1 MESDTGRTMM
11 QDRLILQQRRKKVS
25 FIYLVV
31 IAAIGG
37 VAVALQAQLM
47 GNIDKHVGT
56 LESVFVTYGGGG
68 FIIGIIMILLR
79 GGNLSGL
86 SQIPWYT
93 LLSGPMG
100 LVLIAAIGF
109 SVPRLGL
116 VPAFTILVAAQF
128 VTAAVIDQFGLFGA
142 DIRQITLS
150 RVTGILVILLGIWLA
165 MR

>member
-1 MESDTGRTMM
+1 MN
-11 QDRLILQQRRKKVS
+11 V
-25 FIYLVV
+25 IYLVI

-37 VAVALQAQLM
+37 VAVALQGQLM
-47 GNIDKHVGT
+47 GSIDKNVGT

-68 FIIGIIMILLR
+68 FMIGIIMILLR

-86 SQIPWYT
+86 TLVPWYT
-93 LLSGPMG
+93 LLAGPIG
-100 LVLIAAIGF
+100 LVLIAAIGY

-128 VTAAVIDQFGLFGA
+128 MTAAVIDQFGLFGA
-142 DIRQITLS
+142 EIRQISPSRLS
-150 RVTGILVILLGIWLA
+150 GMLVMLLGIWLA

>member
-1 MESDTGRTMM
+1 
-11 QDRLILQQRRKKVS
+11 VNV
-25 FIYLVV
+25 IYLVI

-37 VAVALQAQLM
+37 IAVALQGQLM
-47 GNIDKHVGT
+47 GSIDKQAGT

-68 FIIGIIMILLR
+68 FLIGIIMILLR

-86 SQIPWYT
+86 TQVPWYT

-100 LVLIAAIGF
+100 LILIAAIGF

-128 VTAAVIDQFGLFGA
+128 ATAALIDQFGLFGA
-142 DIRQITLS
+142 EIRPITLS
-150 RVTGILVILLGIWLA
+150 RITGMLVMFLGIWLV

>member
-1 MESDTGRTMM
+1 MNV
-11 QDRLILQQRRKKVS
+11 IN
-25 FIYLVV
+25 LVI

-37 VAVALQAQLM
+37 IAVALQGQLM
-47 GNIDKHVGT
+47 GSIDKQAGT

-68 FIIGIIMILLR
+68 FLIGIIMILLR

-86 SQIPWYT
+86 SLVPWYT

-100 LVLIAAIGF
+100 LILIAAIGY

-116 VPAFTILVAAQF
+116 VPAFTIMVAAQF
-128 VTAAVIDQFGLFGA
+128 ATAALIDQFGLFGA
-142 DIRQITLS
+142 DIRPITLS
-150 RVTGILVILLGIWLA
+150 RITGMLVMFLGIWLV

>member
-1 MESDTGRTMM
+1 
-11 QDRLILQQRRKKVS
+11 VNV
-25 FIYLVV
+25 IYLII

-37 VAVALQAQLM
+37 IAVALQGQLM
-47 GNIDKHVGT
+47 GSIDKQVGT

-68 FIIGIIMILLR
+68 FLIGIIMILLR

-86 SQIPWYT
+86 TQVPWYT

-100 LVLIAAIGF
+100 LILIAAIGF

-128 VTAAVIDQFGLFGA
+128 ATAALIDQFGLFGA
-142 DIRQITLS
+142 EIRPITLS
-150 RVTGILVILLGIWLA
+150 RITGMLVMFLGIWLVI
-165 MR
+165 R

>member
-1 MESDTGRTMM
+1 MN
-11 QDRLILQQRRKKVS
+11 V
-25 FIYLVV
+25 IYLVI

-37 VAVALQAQLM
+37 IAVALQGQLM
-47 GNIDKHVGT
+47 GSIDKQAGT

-68 FIIGIIMILLR
+68 FLIGIIMILLR

-86 SQIPWYT
+86 SQVPWYT

-100 LVLIAAIGF
+100 LILIAAIGY

-128 VTAAVIDQFGLFGA
+128 ATAALIDQFGLFGA
-142 DIRQITLS
+142 DIRPITLS
-150 RVTGILVILLGIWLA
+150 RVTGMLVMFLGIWLV

>member
-1 MESDTGRTMM
+1 
-11 QDRLILQQRRKKVS
+11 VNV
-25 FIYLVV
+25 IYLII

-37 VAVALQAQLM
+37 IAVALQGQLM
-47 GNIDKHVGT
+47 GSIDKQVGT

-68 FIIGIIMILLR
+68 FLIGIIMILLR

-86 SQIPWYT
+86 TQVPWYT

-100 LVLIAAIGF
+100 LILIAAIGF

-128 VTAAVIDQFGLFGA
+128 ATAALIDQFGLFGA
-142 DIRQITLS
+142 EIRPITLS
-150 RVTGILVILLGIWLA
+150 RITGMLVMFLGIWLV

>member
-1 MESDTGRTMM
+1 MN
-11 QDRLILQQRRKKVS
+11 V
-25 FIYLVV
+25 IYLVI

-37 VAVALQAQLM
+37 IAVALQGQLM
-47 GNIDKHVGT
+47 GSIDKQAGT

-68 FIIGIIMILLR
+68 FLIGIIMILLR

-86 SQIPWYT
+86 SQVPWYT

-100 LVLIAAIGF
+100 LILIAAIGY

-128 VTAAVIDQFGLFGA
+128 ATAALIDQFGLFGA
-142 DIRQITLS
+142 DIRPITLS
-150 RVTGILVILLGIWLA
+150 RITGMLVMFLGIWLV

>member
-1 MESDTGRTMM
+1 
-11 QDRLILQQRRKKVS
+11 VNV
-25 FIYLVV
+25 IYLVI

-37 VAVALQAQLM
+37 IAVALQGQLM
-47 GNIDKHVGT
+47 GSIDKQAGT

-68 FIIGIIMILLR
+68 FLIGIIMILLR

-86 SQIPWYT
+86 SLVPWYT

-100 LVLIAAIGF
+100 LILIAAIGY

-116 VPAFTILVAAQF
+116 VPAFTIMVAAQF
-128 VTAAVIDQFGLFGA
+128 ATAALIDQFGLFGA
-142 DIRQITLS
+142 DIRPITLS
-150 RVTGILVILLGIWLA
+150 RITGMLVMFLGIWLV

>member
-1 MESDTGRTMM
+1 MNV
-11 QDRLILQQRRKKVS
+11 IH
-25 FIYLVV
+25 LVI
-31 IAAIGG
+31 IAAVGG
-37 VAVALQAQLM
+37 IAVALQGQLM
-47 GNIDKHVGT
+47 GSIDKQAGT

-86 SQIPWYT
+86 SQVPWYT

-100 LVLIAAIGF
+100 LILIAAIGF

-128 VTAAVIDQFGLFGA
+128 ATAALIDQFGLFGA
-142 DIRQITLS
+142 DIRPITLS
-150 RVTGILVILLGIWLA
+150 RITGMLVMFLGIWLV

>member
-1 MESDTGRTMM
+1 MG
-11 QDRLILQQRRKKVS
+11 
-25 FIYLVV
+25 FINLVI

-37 VAVALQAQLM
+37 IAVAFQGQFM
-47 GNIDKHVGT
+47 GSIDKQAGT

-86 SQIPWYT
+86 SQVPWYA

-100 LVLIAAIGF
+100 LVLIAAIGY

-128 VTAAVIDQFGLFGA
+128 MAAALIDQFGLFGA
-142 DIRQITLS
+142 EIRQISLS
-150 RVTGILVILLGIWLA
+150 RVTGMLVMLLGIWLT

>member
-1 MESDTGRTMM
+1 
-11 QDRLILQQRRKKVS
+11 VNV
-25 FIYLVV
+25 IYLVI

-37 VAVALQAQLM
+37 IAVALQGQLM
-47 GNIDKHVGT
+47 GSIDKQAGT

-68 FIIGIIMILLR
+68 FLIGIIMILLR

-86 SQIPWYT
+86 SQVPWYT

-100 LVLIAAIGF
+100 LILIAAIGY

-128 VTAAVIDQFGLFGA
+128 ATAALIDQFGLFGA
-142 DIRQITLS
+142 DIRPITLS
-150 RVTGILVILLGIWLA
+150 RVTGMLVMFLGIWLV

>member
-1 MESDTGRTMM
+1 MN
-11 QDRLILQQRRKKVS
+11 V
-25 FIYLVV
+25 IYLVI

-37 VAVALQAQLM
+37 IAVALQGQLM
-47 GNIDKHVGT
+47 GSIDKQTGT

-68 FIIGIIMILLR
+68 FLIGLIMILLR

-86 SQIPWYT
+86 TQVPWYT

-100 LVLIAAIGF
+100 LILIAAIGY

-116 VPAFTILVAAQF
+116 VPAFTIMVAAQF
-128 VTAAVIDQFGLFGA
+128 ATAALIDQFGLFGA
-142 DIRQITLS
+142 DIRPITLS
-150 RVTGILVILLGIWLA
+150 RITGMMVMFLGIWLV

>member
-1 MESDTGRTMM
+1 MN
-11 QDRLILQQRRKKVS
+11 V
-25 FIYLVV
+25 IYLVI

-37 VAVALQAQLM
+37 IAVSLQGQLM
-47 GNIDKHVGT
+47 GSIDKQTGT

-68 FIIGIIMILLR
+68 FLIGLIMILLR

-86 SQIPWYT
+86 TQVPWYT

-100 LVLIAAIGF
+100 LILIAAIGY

-116 VPAFTILVAAQF
+116 VPAFTVMMAAQF
-128 VTAAVIDQFGLFGA
+128 ATAALIDQFGLFGA
-142 DIRQITLS
+142 DIRPITLS
-150 RVTGILVILLGIWLA
+150 RITGMMVMFLGIWLV

>member
-1 MESDTGRTMM
+1 MN
-11 QDRLILQQRRKKVS
+11 V
-25 FIYLVV
+25 IYLVI

-37 VAVALQAQLM
+37 IAVSLQGQLM
-47 GNIDKHVGT
+47 GSIDKQTGT

-68 FIIGIIMILLR
+68 FLIGLIMILLR

-86 SQIPWYT
+86 TQVPWYT

-100 LVLIAAIGF
+100 LILIAAIGY

-116 VPAFTILVAAQF
+116 VPAFTVMVAAQF
-128 VTAAVIDQFGLFGA
+128 ATAALIDQFGLFGA
-142 DIRQITLS
+142 DIRPITLS
-150 RVTGILVILLGIWLA
+150 RITGMMVMFLGIWLV

>member
-1 MESDTGRTMM
+1 MNV
-11 QDRLILQQRRKKVS
+11 IH
-25 FIYLVV
+25 LVF
-31 IAAIGG
+31 IAAVGG
-37 VAVALQAQLM
+37 IAVALQGQLM
-47 GNIDKHVGT
+47 GSIDKQAGT

-86 SQIPWYT
+86 SQVPWYT

-100 LVLIAAIGF
+100 LILIAAIGF

-128 VTAAVIDQFGLFGA
+128 ATAALIDQFGLFGA
-142 DIRQITLS
+142 DIRPITLS
-150 RVTGILVILLGIWLA
+150 RVTGMLVMFLGIWLV

>member
-1 MESDTGRTMM
+1 M
-11 QDRLILQQRRKKVS
+11 S
-25 FIYLVV
+25 FIYLVM

-37 VAVALQAQLM
+37 IAVALQAQLM
-47 GNIDKHVGT
+47 GSIDRQVGT

-68 FIIGIIMILLR
+68 FLIGIIMILLR

-86 SQIPWYT
+86 TQVSGYT

-100 LVLIAAIGF
+100 LVLIAAIGY

-128 VTAAVIDQFGLFGA
+128 MTAALIDQFGLFGA
-142 DIRQITLS
+142 EIRQINLS
-150 RVTGILVILLGIWLA
+150 RVTGMLVMLLGIWLT

>member
-1 MESDTGRTMM
+1 
-11 QDRLILQQRRKKVS
+11 VS
-25 FIYLVV
+25 FIYLVI

-37 VAVALQAQLM
+37 IAVALQAQLM
-47 GNIDKHVGT
+47 GGIDKQVGT

-68 FIIGIIMILLR
+68 FLIGIIMILLR

-86 SQIPWYT
+86 TQVPGYT

-100 LVLIAAIGF
+100 LVLIAAIGY

-128 VTAAVIDQFGLFGA
+128 MTAALIDQFGLFGA
-142 DIRQITLS
+142 EIRQINLS
-150 RVTGILVILLGIWLA
+150 RMAGMLVMLLGIWLT

>member
-1 MESDTGRTMM
+1 MN
-11 QDRLILQQRRKKVS
+11 V
-25 FIYLVV
+25 IYLVV

-37 VAVALQAQLM
+37 IAVALQGQLM
-47 GNIDKHVGT
+47 GSIDKQAGT

-68 FIIGIIMILLR
+68 FLIGIIMILLR

-86 SQIPWYT
+86 SQVPWYT

-100 LVLIAAIGF
+100 LILIAAIGY

-128 VTAAVIDQFGLFGA
+128 ATAALIDQFGLFGA
-142 DIRQITLS
+142 DIRPITLS
-150 RVTGILVILLGIWLA
+150 RITGMLVMFLGIWLV

>member
-1 MESDTGRTMM
+1 VNV
-11 QDRLILQQRRKKVS
+11 IN
-25 FIYLVV
+25 LVI

-37 VAVALQAQLM
+37 IAVALQGQLM
-47 GNIDKHVGT
+47 GSIDKQAGT

-68 FIIGIIMILLR
+68 FLIGIIMILLR

-86 SQIPWYT
+86 SLVPWYT

-100 LVLIAAIGF
+100 LILIAAIGY

-116 VPAFTILVAAQF
+116 VPAFTIMVAAQF
-128 VTAAVIDQFGLFGA
+128 ATAALIDQFGLFGA
-142 DIRQITLS
+142 DIRPITLS
-150 RVTGILVILLGIWLA
+150 RITGMLVMFLGIWLV

>member
-1 MESDTGRTMM
+1 
-11 QDRLILQQRRKKVS
+11 VS
-25 FIYLVV
+25 FIYLVM

-37 VAVALQAQLM
+37 IAVALQAQLM
-47 GNIDKHVGT
+47 GSIDRQVGT

-68 FIIGIIMILLR
+68 FLIGIIMILLR

-86 SQIPWYT
+86 TQVPGYT

-100 LVLIAAIGF
+100 LVLIAAIGY

-128 VTAAVIDQFGLFGA
+128 MTAALIDQFGLFGA
-142 DIRQITLS
+142 EIRQINLS
-150 RVTGILVILLGIWLA
+150 RVVGMLVMLLGIWLT